1 MSHRSQGGRADDR
14 GDAQSAAAAAACQTR
29 GMTWRGV
36 VEPDY
41 FQFYAR
47 RGEAPMPD
55 VSRETYQRRLWSGGG
70 FVVVSTF
77 RKFGTTSLSVDV
89 LPGEPGPPAEE
100 WQHVAEVGLDGDGP
114 LEVLSWDDAGPRSRH
129 ELPAGPVRLRVH
141 WGGLVPGLPE
151 GMESQGASDEHLALV
166 VWPAPPAPF
175 AVLRE
180 WDGWP
185 W

>member
-1 MSHRSQGGRADDR
+1 MSHRSQ
-14 GDAQSAAAAAACQTR
+14 AAARGTGANGDTGCQTR
-29 GMTWRGV
+29 GMTWHGV

-41 FQFYAR
+41 FQLYAR
-47 RGEAPMPD
+47 RGEASMPD
-55 VSRETYQRRLWSGGG
+55 VSLETYERRLWSDGG

-77 RKFGTTSLSVDV
+77 RKFGTTPVTVDV
-89 LPGEPGPPAEE
+89 VGNEPGTPAEH
-100 WQHVAEVGLDGDGP
+100 WQHVAEVSLDGDGP

-151 GMESQGASDEHLALV
+151 GMERQGVSDEHLALV
-166 VWPAPPAPF
+166 VWPAPSAPF

>member
-1 MSHRSQGGRADDR
+1 MGHRSQ
-14 GDAQSAAAAAACQTR
+14 AAARGTGANGPTGCQTR
-29 GMTWRGV
+29 GMTWHGV

-47 RGEAPMPD
+47 RGEASMPD
-55 VSRETYQRRLWSGGG
+55 VSLATYERRLWSDGG

-77 RKFGTTSLSVDV
+77 RKFGTTPVTVDV
-89 LPGEPGPPAEE
+89 VADEPGTPAEH
-100 WQHVAEVGLDGDGP
+100 WQHVAEVSLDGDGP

-151 GMESQGASDEHLALV
+151 GMERQGVSDEHLALV
-166 VWPAPPAPF
+166 VWPAPSAPF